1 MLKLSLLITSEPI
14 DEMYLG
20 SSSNAVG
27 GSPLLLVC
35 KTFSESPIDA
45 DAVVVVK
52 DDIDLQLQSEQAE
65 DQAC

>member
-1 MLKLSLLITSEPI
+1 MLKLSLLITSEPK

-35 KTFSESPIDA
+35 KTFSESLIDA
-45 DAVVVVK
+45 DAVVVV